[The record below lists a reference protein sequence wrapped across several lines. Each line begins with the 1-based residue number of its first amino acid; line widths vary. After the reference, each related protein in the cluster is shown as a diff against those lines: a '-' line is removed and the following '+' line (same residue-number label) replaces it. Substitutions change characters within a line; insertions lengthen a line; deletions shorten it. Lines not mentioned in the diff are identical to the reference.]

1 MVANYDNLE
10 ASRDRLGFNVGFNFT
25 YINNEVTKFQGGNSP
40 DQLYLIVRDILTKRC
55 MVIKRLAFTN
65 RMKKR

>member
-1 MVANYDNLE
+1 MKNNGFELVANYDNLE

-40 DQLYLIVRDILTKRC
+40 YNHQKRSITKTTNNILLN
-55 MVIKRLAFTN
+55 VS
-65 RMKKR
+65 